1 MMSEGAESKQPH
13 PSSVCLVRAFGN
25 PPAAVWQAW
34 TDPAWVRRW
43 FGSDPAG
50 IVLSAELDV
59 RTGGGF
65 AVSFRDSDGTVH
77 TCSGVY
83 AEVRPQ
89 ERLAFSRR
97 WQSEPGV
104 ESFVSVSLAPQDG
117 GTELRFEHARLGGAS
132 LHDYEQ
138 GWARTFAKLER
149 ALAGR

>member
-1 MMSEGAESKQPH
+1 MFAMAESEKSTVGSTRH
-13 PSSVCLVRAFGN
+13 FDAD
-25 PPAAVWQAW
+25 PATEWQAW
-34 TDPAWVRRW
+34 TEPAWVRRW

-50 IVLSAELDV
+50 VVLSAELDV
-59 RTGGGF
+59 RPGGGF
-65 AVSFRDSDGTVH
+65 AVGFRDSDGTVH

-83 AEVRPQ
+83 AEVRPR